1 MAAPS
6 TTDFLARF
14 PEFNEILVDV
24 VESTVAE
31 ASLSTSETLWG
42 ARYAQAVFLLSAHLL
57 AGRTMQIGLQVGSPS
72 GNPTGT
78 GLDATLYGQEYKR
91 LLATLP
97 LSGFAV

>member
-1 MAAPS
+1 MAAP
-6 TTDFLARF
+6 TATQFLARF
-14 PEFNEILVDV
+14 PEFTEVRADV
-24 VESTVAE
+24 VGAALAE
-31 ASLSTSETLWG
+31 AQLSTPETLWG

-78 GLDATLYGQEYKR
+78 GLDATQYGQEYKR

>member
-6 TTDFLARF
+6 ATDFLARF
-14 PEFNEILVDV
+14 PEFNEVLVDV
-24 VESTVAE
+24 VEAAVTE
-31 ASLSTSETLWG
+31 ASLSTPETIWG
-42 ARYAQAVFLLSAHLL
+42 TRYAQAVSLLAAHLL
-57 AGRTMQIGLQVGSPS
+57 AGRTMQIGAQVGSPS